1 MENLHRIIIQESVGA
16 RKDSLA
22 RRPTHAQETPSAAWT
37 SRARISSDVGNALS
51 VVLATQG
58 CAHARGP
65 SGGCTMCSYLL
76 DGSREQPS
84 SEQLEQQFA
93 RAISKL
99 DGTHGPLSVKLYTSG
114 SFLDPE
120 EVPLS
125 ARASI
130 LARLKNDQRIRQVVV
145 ESRPEFVSDE
155 NMIQLRNALGEREIE
170 LGVGLESSSA
180 FIRRICINKG
190 FSTEDF
196 RRALETAR
204 AHGIGIRAY
213 VLVKPP
219 FLTERDA
226 LLDSIKTAQD
236 AAAMGVTTVSF
247 NPVNVQKY
255 TLVERMWSRGE
266 YRPPWLWTVLEVLRR
281 SRESLPR
288 SVNVV
293 CDPVAAGKGR
303 GTHNC
308 GKCDGVLTASVRSFS
323 LTQEVADLGGVDC
336 ECLPLWRHILEHEDS
351 SLLVHDDLKSNPE
364 QRL

>member
-1 MENLHRIIIQESVGA
+1 
-16 RKDSLA
+16 
-22 RRPTHAQETPSAAWT
+22 
-37 SRARISSDVGNALS
+37 
-51 VVLATQG
+51 
-58 CAHARGP
+58 
-65 SGGCTMCSYLL
+65 MCSYLL

-84 SEQLEQQFA
+84 SEQLEEQFA
-93 RAISKL
+93 RAMSKL
-99 DGTHGPLSVKLYTSG
+99 DGAEGPLSVKLYTSG

-120 EVPLS
+120 EVQLS

-130 LARLKNDQRIRQVVV
+130 LARLRNDQRIQQVVI

-155 NMIQLRNALGEREIE
+155 NMIQLRNLLGEREIE
-170 LGVGLESSSA
+170 LGVGLESSSD

-190 FSTEDF
+190 FSTENF

-204 AHGIGIRAY
+204 AHDIGIRAY

-226 LLDSIKTAQD
+226 LLDSVKTARD

-255 TLVERMWSRGE
+255 TLVERMWSKGE
-266 YRPPWLWTVLEVLRR
+266 YRPPWLWTVLEVLRQ

-288 SVNVV
+288 SVDIV

-308 GKCDGVLTASVRSFS
+308 GKCDDLLTASVRLFS
-323 LTQEVADLGGVDC
+323 LTQQITDLGGVDC

-351 SLLVHDDLKSNPE
+351 SLLVHDDLRSNPE